1 MIPNN
6 YLLFVQL
13 ITILFITPG
22 PQRILIITNSM
33 NYGFPKSL
41 WTGLGDVSANAIQ
54 MILATFGVYALMKP
68 NPQILDIFK
77 WIGGLYLIYLAIKFL
92 IRKTSVTI
100 DKTFGTRSAFDLFKD
115 GFISALFSPGAIV
128 FFVVMFPTFLNPNN
142 NFILHFVILM
152 TTHVFLDFF
161 FLTIYELTKDEA
173 LILKTKHT
181 NEPVITWSKIPKHC
195 IVDLNPKIGENELL
209 RSFL

>member
-13 ITILFITPG
+13 IIILFITPG

-33 NYGFPKSL
+33 NYGFSKSL

-54 MILATFGVYALMKP
+54 MICATFVVYSLMKP

-92 IRKTSVTI
+92 VRKTSLTI

-128 FFVVMFPTFLNPNN
+128 FFLVMFPTFLDPNN
-142 NFILHFVILM
+142 NFIIHFIILM

-161 FLTIYELTKDEA
+161 FLTIYAGISSRIAIFLKNYPNLISRLSGCVLLFLAYRILSTKIN
-173 LILKTKHT
+173 L
-181 NEPVITWSKIPKHC
+181 
-195 IVDLNPKIGENELL
+195 
-209 RSFL
+209 

>member
-13 ITILFITPG
+13 IIILFITPG

-54 MILATFGVYALMKP
+54 MICATFVVYSLMKP

-92 IRKTSVTI
+92 VRKTSLTI

-128 FFVVMFPTFLNPNN
+128 FFLVMFPTFLDPNN
-142 NFILHFVILM
+142 NFIIHFIILM

-161 FLTIYELTKDEA
+161 FLTIYAGISSRIAIFLKNYPNLISRLSGCVLLFLAYRILSTKIN
-173 LILKTKHT
+173 L
-181 NEPVITWSKIPKHC
+181 
-195 IVDLNPKIGENELL
+195 
-209 RSFL
+209 

>member
-6 YLLFVQL
+6 YLLFIQL
-13 ITILFITPG
+13 IIILFITPG

-54 MILATFGVYALMKP
+54 MICATFVVYSLMKP

-92 IRKTSVTI
+92 VRKTSLTI
-100 DKTFGTRSAFDLFKD
+100 DKTFGIRSAFDLFKD

-128 FFVVMFPTFLNPNN
+128 FFLVMFPTFLDPNN
-142 NFILHFVILM
+142 NFIIHFTILM

-161 FLTIYELTKDEA
+161 FLTIYAGISSRIAIFLKNYPNLISRMSGCVLLFLAYRILSTK
-173 LILKTKHT
+173 I
-181 NEPVITWSKIPKHC
+181 NV
-195 IVDLNPKIGENELL
+195 
-209 RSFL
+209 

>member
-54 MILATFGVYALMKP
+54 MICATFVVYSLMKP

-92 IRKTSVTI
+92 VRKTSLTI
-100 DKTFGTRSAFDLFKD
+100 DKR
-115 GFISALFSPGAIV
+115 FISALFSPGAIV
-128 FFVVMFPTFLNPNN
+128 FFLVMFPTFLDPNN
-142 NFILHFVILM
+142 NFIIHFTILM

-161 FLTIYELTKDEA
+161 FLTIYAGISSRIAIFLKNYPNLISRMSGCVLLFLAYRILSTK
-173 LILKTKHT
+173 I
-181 NEPVITWSKIPKHC
+181 NV
-195 IVDLNPKIGENELL
+195 
-209 RSFL
+209 

>member
-6 YLLFVQL
+6 YLLFIQL

-54 MILATFGVYALMKP
+54 MICATFGVYALMKP
-68 NPQILDIFK
+68 HPQILDTFK
-77 WIGGLYLIYLAIKFL
+77 WIGALYLIYLAIKFL
-92 IRKTSVTI
+92 GRKTKVTI
-100 DKTFGTRSAFDLFKD
+100 DKTFSTRSAYDLFKD

-128 FFVVMFPTFLNPNN
+128 FFVVMFPTFLDPNN
-142 NFILHFVILM
+142 NFIIHFTILM

-161 FLTIYELTKDEA
+161 FLTIYAGVSSRIAIFLKNYPNLISRLSGCALLFLAYRILSTKIN
-173 LILKTKHT
+173 L
-181 NEPVITWSKIPKHC
+181 
-195 IVDLNPKIGENELL
+195 
-209 RSFL
+209 

>member
-13 ITILFITPG
+13 VTILFITPG

-54 MILATFGVYALMKP
+54 MICATFVVYSLMKP

-92 IRKTSVTI
+92 GRKTSVTI
-100 DKTFGTRSAFDLFKD
+100 DKTFNTRSAFDLFKD

-128 FFVVMFPTFLNPNN
+128 FFVVMFPTFLDPNN
-142 NFILHFVILM
+142 NFMIHFTILM

-161 FLTIYELTKDEA
+161 FLTIYAGVSSRIAIFLKNYPNLISRLSGCALLFLAYRILSTKIN
-173 LILKTKHT
+173 L
-181 NEPVITWSKIPKHC
+181 
-195 IVDLNPKIGENELL
+195 
-209 RSFL
+209 

>member
-6 YLLFVQL
+6 YLLFLQL
-13 ITILFITPG
+13 IIILFITPG

-41 WTGLGDVSANAIQ
+41 WTGLGDVSANTIQ
-54 MILATFGVYALMKP
+54 MICATFVVYSLMKP

-92 IRKTSVTI
+92 VRKTSLTI

-128 FFVVMFPTFLNPNN
+128 FFLVMFPTFLDPNN
-142 NFILHFVILM
+142 NFIIHFIILM

-161 FLTIYELTKDEA
+161 FLTIYAGISSRIAIFLKNYPNLISRLSGCVLLFLAYRILSTK
-173 LILKTKHT
+173 I
-181 NEPVITWSKIPKHC
+181 NI
-195 IVDLNPKIGENELL
+195 
-209 RSFL
+209 

>member
-13 ITILFITPG
+13 IIILFITPG

-54 MILATFGVYALMKP
+54 MICATFVVYSLMKP

-77 WIGGLYLIYLAIKFL
+77 LI
-92 IRKTSVTI
+92 
-100 DKTFGTRSAFDLFKD
+100 
-115 GFISALFSPGAIV
+115 
-128 FFVVMFPTFLNPNN
+128 
-142 NFILHFVILM
+142 
-152 TTHVFLDFF
+152 
-161 FLTIYELTKDEA
+161 
-173 LILKTKHT
+173 
-181 NEPVITWSKIPKHC
+181 
-195 IVDLNPKIGENELL
+195 
-209 RSFL
+209 

>member
-13 ITILFITPG
+13 VTVLFITPG

-41 WTGLGDVSANAIQ
+41 WTGLGDVSANVIQ
-54 MILATFGVYALMKP
+54 MICATFVVYSLMKP

-92 IRKTSVTI
+92 VRKTSLTI
-100 DKTFGTRSAFDLFKD
+100 DKTFSTRSAFDLFKD

-128 FFVVMFPTFLNPNN
+128 FFVVMFPTFLDPNN
-142 NFILHFVILM
+142 NFVIHFTILM

-161 FLTIYELTKDEA
+161 FLTIYAGVSSRIAIFLKNYPNLISRLSGCA
-173 LILKTKHT
+173 LLFLICRILSAK
-181 NEPVITWSKIPKHC
+181 N
-195 IVDLNPKIGENELL
+195 
-209 RSFL
+209 

>member
-13 ITILFITPG
+13 IIILFITPG

-54 MILATFGVYALMKP
+54 MICATFVVYSLMKP

-92 IRKTSVTI
+92 VRKTSLTI

-128 FFVVMFPTFLNPNN
+128 FFLVMFPTFLDPNN
-142 NFILHFVILM
+142 NFIIHFIILM

-161 FLTIYELTKDEA
+161 FLTLYAGISSRIAIFLKNYPNLISRLSGCVLLFLAYRILSTKIN
-173 LILKTKHT
+173 L
-181 NEPVITWSKIPKHC
+181 
-195 IVDLNPKIGENELL
+195 
-209 RSFL
+209 

>member
-13 ITILFITPG
+13 IIILFITPG

-54 MILATFGVYALMKP
+54 MICATFVVYSLMKP

-92 IRKTSVTI
+92 VRKTSLTI

-128 FFVVMFPTFLNPNN
+128 FFLVMFPTFLDPNN
-142 NFILHFVILM
+142 NFIIHFIILM

-161 FLTIYELTKDEA
+161 FLTIYAGISSRIAIFLKNYPNLISRLSGCVLLFLAYRILSTK
-173 LILKTKHT
+173 I
-181 NEPVITWSKIPKHC
+181 NI
-195 IVDLNPKIGENELL
+195 
-209 RSFL
+209 

>member
-6 YLLFVQL
+6 YLLFIQL
-13 ITILFITPG
+13 IIILFITPG

-54 MILATFGVYALMKP
+54 MICATFVVYSLMKP

-92 IRKTSVTI
+92 VRKTSLTI

-128 FFVVMFPTFLNPNN
+128 FFLVMFPTFLDPNN
-142 NFILHFVILM
+142 NFIIHFIILM

-161 FLTIYELTKDEA
+161 FLTIYAGISSRIAIFLKNYPNLISRLSGCVLLFLAYRILSTKIN
-173 LILKTKHT
+173 L
-181 NEPVITWSKIPKHC
+181 
-195 IVDLNPKIGENELL
+195 
-209 RSFL
+209 

>member
-1 MIPNN
+1 
-6 YLLFVQL
+6 
-13 ITILFITPG
+13 
-22 PQRILIITNSM
+22 M

-54 MILATFGVYALMKP
+54 MICATFVVYSLMKP

-92 IRKTSVTI
+92 VRKTSLTL
-100 DKTFGTRSAFDLFKD
+100 DKTSGTRSAFDLFKD

-128 FFVVMFPTFLNPNN
+128 FFLVMFPTFLDPNN
-142 NFILHFVILM
+142 NFIIHFTILM

-161 FLTIYELTKDEA
+161 FLTIYAGISSRIAIFLKNYPNLISRMSGCVLLFLAYRILSTK
-173 LILKTKHT
+173 I
-181 NEPVITWSKIPKHC
+181 NI
-195 IVDLNPKIGENELL
+195 
-209 RSFL
+209 

>member
-13 ITILFITPG
+13 IIILFITPG

-54 MILATFGVYALMKP
+54 MICATFVVYSLMKP

-92 IRKTSVTI
+92 VRKTSLTI

-128 FFVVMFPTFLNPNN
+128 FFLVMFPTFLDPNN
-142 NFILHFVILM
+142 NFIIHFIILM

-161 FLTIYELTKDEA
+161 FLTIYA
-173 LILKTKHT
+173 GIS
-181 NEPVITWSKIPKHC
+181 SKIAIFLKNYPNLISRLSGC
-195 IVDLNPKIGENELL
+195 VLLFLAYRILSTKINI
-209 RSFL
+209 

>member
-54 MILATFGVYALMKP
+54 MICATFVVYSLMKP

-92 IRKTSVTI
+92 VRKTSLTV

-128 FFVVMFPTFLNPNN
+128 FFLVMFPTFLDPNN
-142 NFILHFVILM
+142 NFIIHFTILM

-161 FLTIYELTKDEA
+161 FLTIYAGISSRIAIFLKNYPNLISRLSGCVL
-173 LILKTKHT
+173 LILAYRILSTKI
-181 NEPVITWSKIPKHC
+181 NI
-195 IVDLNPKIGENELL
+195 
-209 RSFL
+209 

>member
-13 ITILFITPG
+13 TIILFITPG

-54 MILATFGVYALMKP
+54 MICATFFVYSLMKP

-92 IRKTSVTI
+92 VRKTSLTI

-128 FFVVMFPTFLNPNN
+128 FFLVMFPTFLDPNN
-142 NFILHFVILM
+142 NFIIHFTILM

-161 FLTIYELTKDEA
+161 FFTIYA
-173 LILKTKHT
+173 GIS
-181 NEPVITWSKIPKHC
+181 SKIAIFLKNYPNLISRLSGC
-195 IVDLNPKIGENELL
+195 VLLFLAYRILSTKINI
-209 RSFL
+209 

>member
-13 ITILFITPG
+13 IIILFITPG

-54 MILATFGVYALMKP
+54 MICATFVVYSLMKP

-92 IRKTSVTI
+92 VRKTSLTI

-128 FFVVMFPTFLNPNN
+128 FFLVMFPTFLDPNN
-142 NFILHFVILM
+142 NFIIHFIILM

-161 FLTIYELTKDEA
+161 FLTIYAGISSRIAIFLKNYPNLISRLSGCILLFLAYRILSTKIN
-173 LILKTKHT
+173 L
-181 NEPVITWSKIPKHC
+181 
-195 IVDLNPKIGENELL
+195 
-209 RSFL
+209 

>member
-1 MIPNN
+1 MVPNN

-13 ITILFITPG
+13 IIILFITPG

-54 MILATFGVYALMKP
+54 MICATFVVYSLMKA
-68 NPQILDIFK
+68 NTQILDIFK

-92 IRKTSVTI
+92 VRKTSLTI

-128 FFVVMFPTFLNPNN
+128 FFLVMFPTFLDPNN
-142 NFILHFVILM
+142 NFIIHFTILM

-161 FLTIYELTKDEA
+161 FLTIYA
-173 LILKTKHT
+173 GIS
-181 NEPVITWSKIPKHC
+181 SKIAIFLKNYPNLISRLSGC
-195 IVDLNPKIGENELL
+195 VLLFLAYRILSTKINI
-209 RSFL
+209 

>member
-13 ITILFITPG
+13 VTILFITPG

-54 MILATFGVYALMKP
+54 RICAKFGVYAIIKP
-68 NPQILDIFK
+68 HPQILDTFK

-92 IRKTSVTI
+92 GRKTSVTI
-100 DKTFGTRSAFDLFKD
+100 DKTFNTRSAFDLFKD

-128 FFVVMFPTFLNPNN
+128 FFVVMFPTFLDPNN
-142 NFILHFVILM
+142 NFMIHFTILM

-161 FLTIYELTKDEA
+161 FLTIYAGVSSRIAIFLKNYPNLISRLSGCALLFLAYRILSTKIN
-173 LILKTKHT
+173 L
-181 NEPVITWSKIPKHC
+181 
-195 IVDLNPKIGENELL
+195 
-209 RSFL
+209 

>member
-1 MIPNN
+1 MKKKTNRN
-6 YLLFVQL
+6 QSGV
-13 ITILFITPG
+13 ILFFLLNGT
-22 PQRILIITNSM
+22 
-33 NYGFPKSL
+33 
-41 WTGLGDVSANAIQ
+41 
-54 MILATFGVYALMKP
+54 
-68 NPQILDIFK
+68 
-77 WIGGLYLIYLAIKFL
+77 KFL

-161 FLTIYELTKDEA
+161 FLTIYAGVSSRIAIFLKNYPNLISRLSGCVLLFLAYRILSTK
-173 LILKTKHT
+173 I
-181 NEPVITWSKIPKHC
+181 NI
-195 IVDLNPKIGENELL
+195 
-209 RSFL
+209 